1 MSNALSPAE
10 IQGVA
15 TSGEVSRV
23 LETDLPKIPLKGG
36 NGCTSCGIS
45 HMRGGAAKRKSYR
58 KKSNRKSRSVRKS
71 RSLRKSRK
79 L

>member
-1 MSNALSPAE
+1 MTNALSPVE
-10 IQGVA
+10 IQGVT
-15 TSGEVSRV
+15 TSGAVSRAMG
-23 LETDLPKIPLKGG
+23 TDIPKIPLKGG

-58 KKSNRKSRSVRKS
+58 KKTNRKSRSVRKS
-71 RSLRKSRK
+71 RKNRK